1 MLRRSRVEEAS
12 VIRCFSHRR
21 PEKLMPTQEE
31 HNRGLCL
38 VIAAP
43 FLALMAL
50 LALPILAQPRAAA
63 QGQEPPSKAEA
74 SPAGNAPNGKRLF
87 ASHGCSTCHGSEAQ
101 GAVGPRIGPPPVPF
115 GTFVSFVRQP
125 AGQMP
130 PFTTAA
136 VSNSE
141 LADIYAFLQSV
152 PGRASAVTSL
162 TGNADKGKRLFT
174 SYGCYECH
182 GYLGQ
187 GSTQTGG
194 ARIGPPAISL
204 QAVVEYVRHPTGQMP
219 PYSDRVVSDQDLA
232 DIYAYLKSQPQPPP
246 AKDIPLLN
254 Q

>member
-1 MLRRSRVEEAS
+1 VNRY
-12 VIRCFSHRR
+12 FSHCC
-21 PEKLMPTQEE
+21 PQKLASTQQE
-31 HNRGLCL
+31 HNRCL
-38 VIAAP
+38 SSAIPARL
-43 FLALMAL
+43 LALMAL
-50 LALPILAQPRAAA
+50 LALPILAQPGAAA
-63 QGQEPPSKAEA
+63 QGQKPTSKVEV

-87 ASHGCSTCHGSEAQ
+87 ASHGCGTCHGSEAQ

-115 GTFVSFVRQP
+115 STFLSLVRQP
-125 AGQMP
+125 TGQMP
-130 PFTTAA
+130 PFTPEA

-162 TGNADKGKRLFT
+162 AGNADKGKRVFT

-182 GYLGQ
+182 GYVGQ

-219 PYSDRVVSDQDLA
+219 PYSGTVVSDQDLA